1 MFKMINADRM
11 TTRGIKAAVVL
22 FFALVA
28 TASLGQAVPG
38 QGREK
43 VTDRFLSGSI
53 RSVAEADAALSEAAA
68 ERSEIEAR
76 YVVEEQACHPN
87 FFTTSCIQKAKD
99 RRRIALAALRPIEI
113 EANAFKRKARVAER
127 DQALMERLEKDERQR
142 LERESRVPAAELA
155 PAAVNKEEPLQK
167 AQPTND
173 LAAEKTLPTEKSQP
187 SAVKR
192 QKAEDPISAE
202 KRAANIAAYEK
213 KKRDAL
219 ERQQKVAQRK
229 AEKEQKRKE
238 KQAETANPG

>member
-11 TTRGIKAAVVL
+11 TTRGIKASVVL

-28 TASLGQAVPG
+28 TASFGQAVSG

-43 VTDRFLSGSI
+43 VTDRFPSGSI
-53 RSVAEADAALSEAAA
+53 RSVPEADAALSEAAA

-99 RRRIALAALRPIEI
+99 RRRIALAALRAIEI

-127 DQALMERLEKDERQR
+127 DQALVERLEKDERQR
-142 LERESRVPAAELA
+142 QERESRVPAAEPA
-155 PAAVNKEEPLQK
+155 PAAVNIEEPVQK

-173 LAAEKTLPTEKSQP
+173 LATEKTLPREKSQP
-187 SAVKR
+187 PAVKR
-192 QKAEDPISAE
+192 QIAEDPISAE

-213 KKRDAL
+213 KKREAL